1 MSDERDQKP
10 GTPAPP
16 APPPGRPGQ
25 PDDVSLWAFIT
36 GLLSLGPVPLVL
48 GIIGLHRVRRRG
60 TGESWMAITGIV
72 LGAVTTLAG
81 VVAAAL
87 VVGLFVLGHT
97 GVHGRCGPG
106 DGWST
111 SVGPPWRV
119 GVGAEVGVDRT

>member
-1 MSDERDQKP
+1 
-10 GTPAPP
+10 
-16 APPPGRPGQ
+16 
-25 PDDVSLWAFIT
+25 
-36 GLLSLGPVPLVL
+36 
-48 GIIGLHRVRRRG
+48 
-60 TGESWMAITGIV
+60 MAITGIV

-81 VVAAAL
+81 VVAVAL
-87 VVGLFVLGHT
+87 VVGLLVLGHT